1 MLGFLVPTERKFF
14 PMFESATSN
23 LVKMSIV
30 LKELV
35 NTDGAEK
42 RKALS
47 KQIEDLEHAGD
58 KITHDTL
65 SELSSTFIT
74 PFDREDIHALT
85 AVLDDIADFIHG
97 ASKRMELYKVHTS
110 TAEII
115 KLGDLIEKSVAEVDI
130 AVKGL
135 GNLKSKR
142 EEVKEA
148 LVRINSLENNADDV
162 FDLAIAHLFENEKD
176 PINLI
181 KIKEILQILETA
193 TDKCEDVADV
203 IKGILIKYS

>member
-14 PMFESATSN
+14 PMFEASTAN
-23 LVKMSIV
+23 LVKMSAV

-35 NTDGAEK
+35 HSDSPER
-42 RKALS
+42 RKALT
-47 KQIEDLEHAGD
+47 KQIEDLEHEGD
-58 KITHDTL
+58 KITHKTL

-74 PFDREDIHALT
+74 PFDREDIHTLT
-85 AVLDDIADFIHG
+85 SVLDDIADFIHG
-97 ASKRMELYKVHTS
+97 ASKRMDLYKLDVITP
-110 TAEII
+110 EII
-115 KLGDLIEKSVAEVDI
+115 KLSELIDKSVSEVHI

-135 GNLKSKR
+135 SSLKNKR

-148 LVRINSLENNADDV
+148 LVKINSLENNADDV

-176 PINLI
+176 PIRLI
-181 KIKEILQILETA
+181 KLKEILHVLETA

>member
-14 PMFESATSN
+14 PMFEASTANLLKMSAT
-23 LVKMSIV
+23 

-35 NTDGAEK
+35 NSDSPEN
-42 RKALS
+42 RRALT
-47 KQIEDLEHAGD
+47 KKLEDLEHDGD
-58 KITHDTL
+58 KITHETL
-65 SELSSTFIT
+65 SELSTTFIT
-74 PFDREDIHALT
+74 PFDREDIHGLT
-85 AVLDDIADFIHG
+85 CVLDDIADFIYG
-97 ASKRMELYKVHTS
+97 ASKRMYLYKLDVY

-115 KLGDLIEKSVAEVDI
+115 KLSELIDKSVVEVNI

-135 GNLKSKR
+135 GNLKKER
-142 EEVKEA
+142 ANIKEA

-176 PINLI
+176 PIRLI
-181 KIKEILQILETA
+181 KLKEILHILETA